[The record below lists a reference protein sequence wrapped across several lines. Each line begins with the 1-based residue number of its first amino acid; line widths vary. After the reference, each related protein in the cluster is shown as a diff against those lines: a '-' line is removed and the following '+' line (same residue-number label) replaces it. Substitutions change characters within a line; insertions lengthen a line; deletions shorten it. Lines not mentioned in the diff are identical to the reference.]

1 MEADIKALEG
11 ASASK
16 KIADAITKMQADRA
30 AIITAFD
37 SE

>member
-1 MEADIKALEG
+1 MTPLRYQELQ
-11 ASASK
+11 STVLLTL
-16 KIADAITKMQADRA
+16 ADAITKMQADRA